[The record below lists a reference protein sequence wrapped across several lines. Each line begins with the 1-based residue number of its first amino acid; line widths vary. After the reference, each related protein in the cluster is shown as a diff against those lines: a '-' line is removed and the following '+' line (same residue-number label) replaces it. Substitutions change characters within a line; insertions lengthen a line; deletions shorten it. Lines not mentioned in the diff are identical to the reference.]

1 MERGNAETAR
11 VETERNLRS
20 GAVPEKETRIEKRR
34 RIEREQELALDEA
47 LAEWLR
53 TPDAAA
59 TARLRKAAAEYL
71 GVE

>member
-1 MERGNAETAR
+1 M
-11 VETERNLRS
+11 
-20 GAVPEKETRIEKRR
+20 PEKETRIEKRR